1 METQMNTKIKTAL
14 LTVAALAMT
23 AGVSVAA
30 PAKHNHGYGRPGV
43 SVKIVKK
50 QGLNGFERAQIARS
64 AANLRAVKARAWRDG
79 KLTFAERMQINS
91 AERRHAAL
99 VARSYR
105 S

>member
-1 METQMNTKIKTAL
+1 MTTKIKTAL
-14 LTVAALAMT
+14 LTVAALALT

-30 PAKHNHGYGRPGV
+30 PAKHNHGFGKPGFSKV
-43 SVKIVKK
+43 VKK
-50 QGLNGFERAQIARS
+50 HGVNGFERAQIARS
-64 AANLRAVKARAWRDG
+64 QASLSALKARAWRDG